1 MINKV
6 DEGVLIDLCEQFN
19 KVILEVLGFYGEFRY
34 REGESDDYYIIKI
47 NWLEKIIKNESPDVY
62 VFESPY
68 IKFFKPEKM
77 KEATFR
83 IEGESNE

>member
-1 MINKV
+1 MTSTEMQKMR
-6 DEGVLIDLCEQFN
+6 DEG
-19 KVILEVLGFYGEFRY
+19 
-34 REGESDDYYIIKI
+34 DDYYLIKI

-62 VFESPY
+62 VFELPY
-68 IKFFKPEKM
+68 TKFIKPEKM